1 VRLGGIVVLFE
12 QHRGEAVGIGGAA
25 EAVERDLYHLRIIC
39 HGYRRAERNDRL
51 RTAPTAGPTPGLQ
64 AAHDK
69 YYALIFEQYKTYLE
83 LAEKA
88 DTRAA
93 TLDTFFLPINTAVL
107 AFIAAVW
114 PKADANFI
122 YPSK

>member
-1 VRLGGIVVLFE
+1 MEPRLW
-12 QHRGEAVGIGGAA
+12 
-25 EAVERDLYHLRIIC
+25 
-39 HGYRRAERNDRL
+39 NDSLDREDYK
-51 RTAPTAGPTPGLQ
+51 
-64 AAHDK
+64 AHDK

-93 TLDTFFLPINTAVL
+93 TLDTFFLTINTAAL
-107 AFIAAVW
+107 AFIATVW

-122 YPSK
+122 YPSKWWLVMPLVVLMGIWICYSWIYIPRSYRTLSVARWKVVSAL